1 MHMPP
6 PSAEETAQAIELGH
20 EPSTVS
26 VKGVGW
32 FFIVFFACAA
42 IIHVI
47 VWVMYRE
54 MVKYEE
60 KQSVQRSALTTYHLQ
75 PPEPRLQPTRGL
87 HERTEWED
95 LALMHGRENLEFVN
109 RGWINRESGDFR
121 VPDDL
126 IAKIGTGAPVASTP
140 GPTSNPA
147 SGGTGAGMP
156 R

>member
-32 FFIVFFACAA
+32 FFIVFFLTAVVV
-42 IIHVI
+42 HVI

-54 MVKYEE
+54 LVKYQEAQDVP
-60 KQSVQRSALTTYHLQ
+60 KSGLTNVVQLV
-75 PPEPRLQPTRGL
+75 PPEPRLQPTFAL
-87 HERTEWED
+87 HQSTEAED
-95 LALMHGRENLEFVN
+95 LALMHGRENLEFVE
-109 RGWINRESGDFR
+109 RGWINKETGDFQI
-121 VPDDL
+121 PDDV
-126 IAKIGTGAPVASTP
+126 IEKVASGTA
-140 GPTSNPA
+140 GAAPTTNPA
-147 SGGTGAGMP
+147 SGGTGSPG